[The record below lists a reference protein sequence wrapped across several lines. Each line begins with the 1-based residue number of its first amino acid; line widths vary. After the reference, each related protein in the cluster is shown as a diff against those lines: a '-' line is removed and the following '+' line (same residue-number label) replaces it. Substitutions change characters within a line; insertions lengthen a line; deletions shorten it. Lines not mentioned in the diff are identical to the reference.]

1 VSGVIEQ
8 SKGADDG
15 DCGPAAS
22 AGGAS
27 TSIGR
32 LGGSALGPT
41 YNGFSTPARA
51 PIPRH
56 EPRRRRRDRLPF
68 LMAGGVVAAAA
79 IGVGLGLRV
88 DSRPAATAVVPAAYA
103 TATVARITPVVSEP
117 RAVLAP
123 EAPDPAVAEPP
134 QMAPEPAEAAPPSA
148 QEPSPN
154 VKHISSGSAG
164 HRRGDSRIRPISVNG
179 RPADPASGMVRVHR
193 LAPRRGAA
201 PKRLRAEAPAPVRHV
216 AMITSSEGMR
226 EIRPDGPPRPPRAD
240 ADCSYAR
247 TRAERMVCGDPE
259 LAAMDRDLARAYERA
274 VVNGAP
280 RRVLRREQR
289 DWLGARERAAR
300 QSGDAVYD
308 IYVQRIGELENMTD
322 GGLSDG
328 R

>member
-1 VSGVIEQ
+1 MSGVIEQ

-22 AGGAS
+22 AGDAS

-51 PIPRH
+51 PIPRP
-56 EPRRRRRDRLPF
+56 EPLRRRRDRLPF
-68 LMAGGVVAAAA
+68 LMAGGVVVAAV

-88 DSRPAATAVVPAAYA
+88 ETRPAATAVVPAAYA
-103 TATVARITPVVSEP
+103 TPAVARITPVVSEP
-117 RAVLAP
+117 PAIPAR
-123 EAPDPAVAEPP
+123 ETPDPASVEPP
-134 QMAPEPAEAAPPSA
+134 EMAPEPAEEAPPSA
-148 QEPSPN
+148 QETSPY
-154 VKHISSGSAG
+154 VKHISSGAAG
-164 HRRGDSRIRPISVNG
+164 HRRGDSRIRSISVNG
-179 RPADPASGMVRVHR
+179 RPADRASGMVRVHR
-193 LAPRRGAA
+193 PAPRRAAA
-201 PKRLRAEAPAPVRHV
+201 PKRLRAEAAAPVRHV

-259 LAAMDRDLARAYERA
+259 LAAMDRDLARAYDRA
-274 VVNGAP
+274 LVNGAS
-280 RRVLRREQR
+280 RRVLRRDQR
-289 DWLGARERAAR
+289 DWLSARERAAR

-308 IYVQRIGELENMTD
+308 VYVRRIGELENMTD